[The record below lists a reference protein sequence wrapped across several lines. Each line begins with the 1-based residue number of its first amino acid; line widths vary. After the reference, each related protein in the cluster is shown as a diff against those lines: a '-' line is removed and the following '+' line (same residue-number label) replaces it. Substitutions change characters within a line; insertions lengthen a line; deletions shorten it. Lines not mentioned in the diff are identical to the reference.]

1 MPVTVLNIFQRLQA
15 RNPFRSRPRFE
26 VTRNHFE
33 VLNMFYQI
41 GEDRNAL
48 EDSLSHAL
56 GTVHF
61 QDALLAEYDRLLEQA
76 QPRAPDSVESPGE
89 SAIVLSQPPNVCAS
103 FGMGWIDSTW
113 LRSGHNLELLGS
125 PESEW
130 ENGHPHLALTIASS
144 IHCNQQLSSLNRL
157 KCCSFIAAVFH
168 YLGKYDESNQILDDV
183 FLRMDRDS
191 NIHAEKVRG
200 IAHFLRG
207 KNLLAQGFG
216 NEAYWAFS
224 GALHT
229 PGYYMEAQRLQ
240 REAIYSCARANL
252 TNRMR
257 ALESE
262 LPEPGNS
269 DDN

>member
-1 MPVTVLNIFQRLQA
+1 
-15 RNPFRSRPRFE
+15 
-26 VTRNHFE
+26 
-33 VLNMFYQI
+33 
-41 GEDRNAL
+41 
-48 EDSLSHAL
+48 
-56 GTVHF
+56 
-61 QDALLAEYDRLLEQA
+61 
-76 QPRAPDSVESPGE
+76 
-89 SAIVLSQPPNVCAS
+89 
-103 FGMGWIDSTW
+103 
-113 LRSGHNLELLGS
+113 
-125 PESEW
+125 
-130 ENGHPHLALTIASS
+130 
-144 IHCNQQLSSLNRL
+144 
-157 KCCSFIAAVFH
+157 
-168 YLGKYDESNQILDDV
+168 
-183 FLRMDRDS
+183 MDRDS